1 MDGYLEERLG
11 KRHEEV
17 VRQVKVL
24 QRGKAGEHLSVQV
37 DQVV

>member
-11 KRHEEV
+11 ERHEEV
-17 VRQVKVL
+17 VRQVEVL
-24 QRGKAGEHLSVQV
+24 QRGEVGEHLWVQV